1 MMKEVLSLF
10 MSIGEMDTAYIVIAL
25 VVILGLWILF
35 KVIGKKSD

>member
-1 MMKEVLSLF
+1 MKEILSLF

-25 VVILGLWILF
+25 VVILGLWILL

>member
-1 MMKEVLSLF
+1 MMKEILSLF

-25 VVILGLWILF
+25 VVILGLWILL